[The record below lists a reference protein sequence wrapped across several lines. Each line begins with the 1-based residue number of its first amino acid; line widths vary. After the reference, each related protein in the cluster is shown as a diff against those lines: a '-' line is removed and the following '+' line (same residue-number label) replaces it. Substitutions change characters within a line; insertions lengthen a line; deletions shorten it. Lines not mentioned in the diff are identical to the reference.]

1 MTKSDLAKTYLILAG
16 DMETTAI
23 LAREHQHEKDQTIS
37 DALDFV
43 ADRLRD
49 RADVIETEILGGGV

>member
-1 MTKSDLAKTYLILAG
+1 MTKSDLAKTYRILAG

-23 LAREHQHEKDQTIS
+23 LTREHKAEREQIIS
-37 DALDFV
+37 DALDYF

-49 RADVIETEILGGGV
+49 RADVIDGGGE